1 MAHDMELVEQ
11 NRGVRRM
18 RRRRQTER
26 PLHIHHRKA
35 NAPALFCAE
44 PDIELAHAR
53 LRAVLAAKP
62 DRPAAQEIAHHDPIS
77 VALADRNLV
86 NADHLRTRPARSR
99 KLGLHVLLVERLDR
113 VPVKP
118 QIRRNVLDRRR
129 STAPADVIGK
139 ALGVVRIVRQK
150 VEPLALHLAAVATVK
165 PAHLQFQE
173 NPRVAARQIAHPANL
188 AIVPAHLHATAT
200 AACRFFDRRLSP
212 ITRAFGSPKMP
223 RTVGSGRKP
232 GKQYA
237 SQSRR
242 LRFAVPAIHPAW
254 QNRPA
259 S

>member
-1 MAHDMELVEQ
+1 M
-11 NRGVRRM
+11 
-18 RRRRQTER
+18 R
-26 PLHIHHRKA
+26 PLF
-35 NAPALFCAE
+35 FCAE
-44 PDIELAHAR
+44 PDVELAHAR

-62 DRPAAQEIAHHDPIS
+62 DRPAAQKIAHHDPVS
-77 VALADRNLV
+77 VTLADRNLI

-99 KLGLHVLLVERLDR
+99 KLGLHVLLVEGLDR
-113 VPVKP
+113 MPVQP

-150 VEPLALHLAAVATVK
+150 VEPLALHPAAVATVE

-188 AIVPAHLHATAT
+188 MIVPALLTATAT
-200 AACRFFDRRLSP
+200 TTNGFFDRRLSP

-242 LRFAVPAIHPAW
+242 HRLAVLAIRLGCQIAGPAVI
-254 QNRPA
+254 QNR
-259 S
+259 